1 MKKWMLI
8 CMIWL
13 MCGVLALT
21 VGAAQTDA
29 LPDGHFATSDE
40 LYQYWNS
47 TYPPQYP
54 DYVGGVWTDNGTT
67 YPLTFAL
74 TDDEAGQ
81 AGKQEILRLIADD
94 ASVKFTEVSYSRNLL
109 TQVMDEISHYF
120 DRGIGLVGLGVY
132 DMENCVGLEIHQD
145 YKNAAETQD
154 LVRDLKARYGDAV
167 KITYTDGYVAMTEDV
182 IATDGALEP
191 EQDKT
196 QGWLVIALLIAAIA
210 FLGTACAGIFVYRR
224 RRQTR

>member
-1 MKKWMLI
+1 
-8 CMIWL
+8 
-13 MCGVLALT
+13 
-21 VGAAQTDA
+21 
-29 LPDGHFATSDE
+29 
-40 LYQYWNS
+40 
-47 TYPPQYP
+47 
-54 DYVGGVWTDNGTT
+54 
-67 YPLTFAL
+67 
-74 TDDEAGQ
+74 
-81 AGKQEILRLIADD
+81 
-94 ASVKFTEVSYSRNLL
+94 
-109 TQVMDEISHYF
+109 MDEISPYF

-145 YKNAAETQD
+145 YKNVAETQD

>member
-54 DYVGGVWTDNGTT
+54 DYIGGVWTDNGTT

-74 TDDEAGQ
+74 TDDAAGQ
-81 AGKQEILRLIADD
+81 AGKQEILRLRDEGATIIFSTHNMSSVEEICDHITLINKSENILSGRLDEVRHRHGNNIFRIAYRGEEAQLQRALEGRCDLLGVEEEGSARYNTLKIHVERD
-94 ASVKFTEVSYSRNLL
+94 EDVRSVIAAANEAVELRQFTEEVPSMNDIFIR
-109 TQVMDEISHYF
+109 
-120 DRGIGLVGLGVY
+120 
-132 DMENCVGLEIHQD
+132 
-145 YKNAAETQD
+145 
-154 LVRDLKARYGDAV
+154 
-167 KITYTDGYVAMTEDV
+167 
-182 IATDGALEP
+182 
-191 EQDKT
+191 
-196 QGWLVIALLIAAIA
+196 
-210 FLGTACAGIFVYRR
+210 AC
-224 RRQTR
+224 QHE